1 MIRAFRC
8 VIASMVFISINASS
22 ATGEMGTGIPSFGV
36 YVGYNFT
43 RVGALTNATVNFPA
57 GCTELT
63 VSVTTLTM
71 DGYKIALSQMT
82 AARISGRK
90 IRFYAH
96 AVRDG
101 GCGVDYVEIQ

>member
-1 MIRAFRC
+1 MKRILRC
-8 VIASMVFISINASS
+8 FSASIFFASMNVSA

-36 YVGYNFT
+36 YAGSNVT
-43 RVGALTNATVNFPA
+43 IVWSLANATINFPV
-57 GCTELT
+57 GCTNLR
-63 VSVTTLTM
+63 VSAATLTM

-90 IRFYAH
+90 VRFFVH
-96 AVRDG
+96 AERDG